1 MINKVYIDFDSTLFD
16 THSFYN
22 DFINICNNYGIE
34 TNKIELLKKKL
45 FNDEKLFN
53 LDVLINNIVNKY
65 NIDSSI
71 YLEVD
76 KLYSN
81 KYVYSDSLWFLKKLK
96 NNYNLV
102 LLTYGDIIYQAKKI
116 KASKLEKYFDNVIIT
131 NKHKGNLGL
140 DYKDSIFID
149 DSLDE
154 INDIR
159 NRNPK
164 KIIRIK
170 RNSLNIKN
178 ELKLDNVLVYT
189 NFKQIFENE
198 FK

>member
-1 MINKVYIDFDSTLFD
+1 MALKRGIVELAE
-16 THSFYN
+16 YN
-22 DFINICNNYGIE
+22 SNWKKEYE
-34 TNKIELLKKKL
+34 KEEKLLK
-45 FNDEKLFN
+45 E
-53 LDVLINNIVNKY
+53 VLGDRIIEIHHIGSTSIEGLKAKPVIDILVVIN
-65 NIDSSI
+65 
-71 YLEVD
+71 
-76 KLYSN
+76 
-81 KYVYSDSLWFLKKLK
+81 
-96 NNYNLV
+96 
-102 LLTYGDIIYQAKKI
+102 
-116 KASKLEKYFDNVIIT
+116 
-131 NKHKGNLGL
+131 
-140 DYKDSIFID
+140 
-149 DSLDE
+149 SLDE

>member
-1 MINKVYIDFDSTLFD
+1 MSNKIYIDFDSTLFD

-22 DFINICNNYGIE
+22 DFTNICNNYGIE
-34 TNKIELLKKKL
+34 TNKIELLKEKL

-71 YLEVD
+71 YLDVD

-81 KYVYSDSLWFLKKLK
+81 KYVYSDSIWFLKKLK

-131 NKHKGNLGL
+131 NKHKGNLDL

-154 INDIR
+154 INNIC

-170 RNSLNIKN
+170 RDSLNIKN